1 MDICLTPEEMRV
13 VGCLLEKK
21 MATPEYYPLSL
32 NALLN
37 ACNQKVNRTPVV
49 SYDEPAVLQALEGLR
64 AHQLLW
70 INSSGRVVKYK
81 EGLVEH
87 LDLAPDQAAALCIL
101 LLRGPQTVGEIRGR
115 TDRLHAFDSLEA
127 VHQTLAGL
135 SELKLVGP
143 CARQP
148 GQKEKRFCHSLGPVS
163 ESSGPEGVPVQV
175 TSASPNEERL
185 ARLEQDV
192 TNLIEELT
200 ALKQAFAQFKEQFE

>member
-13 VGCLLEKK
+13 LGCLLEKK

-49 SYDEPAVLQALEGLR
+49 SYDEPAVLQAVEGLR
-64 AHQLLW
+64 THQLLW

-87 LDLAPDQAAALCIL
+87 LDLAPDQAAVLCIL

-115 TDRLHAFDSLEA
+115 TDRLHVFDSLEA
-127 VHQTLAGL
+127 AHQTLAGL
-135 SELKLVGP
+135 TDLDLVEP

-148 GQKEKRFCHSLGPVS
+148 GQKEKRFCHCLGPAMDPSGS
-163 ESSGPEGVPVQV
+163 EAAPVQA
-175 TSASPNEERL
+175 TMPSPDEERL
-185 ARLEQDV
+185 AQLEQDV
-192 TNLIEELT
+192 ADLAEELT
-200 ALKQAFAQFKEQFE
+200 ALQQAFAQFKEQFE

>member
-13 VGCLLEKK
+13 LGCLLEKK

-49 SYDEPAVLQALEGLR
+49 TYDEPTVLQALEGLR
-64 AHQLLW
+64 GHQLLW

-81 EGLVEH
+81 EGLVERF
-87 LDLAPDQAAALCIL
+87 DLAQDQAAALCIL

-115 TDRLHAFDSLEA
+115 TDRLHAFDALEA
-127 VHQTLAGL
+127 VHDTLARL
-135 SELKLVGP
+135 SELGLTEQ

-148 GQKEKRFCHSLGPVS
+148 GQKETRFCHCLGP
-163 ESSGPEGVPVQV
+163 ELDTSGPEAVSAQV
-175 TSASPNEERL
+175 IPPSLDEERL
-185 ARLEQDV
+185 AQLEQEVATLTQD
-192 TNLIEELT
+192 LT
-200 ALKQAFAQFKEQFE
+200 ALQQAFAQFKQQFE